1 MKYIMAGIISL
12 FLMWKPSAATLSP
25 AALQRVEKPQTIILG
40 QENYS
45 LQNRYTNNFVNDVF
59 ADNILLT
66 LAYMNGAI
74 DQGTNVP
81 WETVRSDF
89 TYKLTLNPG
98 EVFAFHDTVAP
109 EYKGKVVA
117 TTNSNFN
124 FNQGFRTDGW
134 LVGDGVCHL
143 ASFMNVVAKEANLL
157 VSAPTR
163 HDFAKIADVTK
174 ADGVSIKYDPNTTS
188 NSARQNLYITNN
200 REKPIAFIFKHENN
214 ALEIEVV
221 EMIS

>member
-12 FLMWKPSAATLSP
+12 FLMWTQSSASLSP
-25 AALQRVEKPQTIILG
+25 AIPMGVENPQNIVLS

-45 LQNRYTNNFVNDVF
+45 LQNRYTNTFVNDVF

-66 LAYMNGAI
+66 LAYMNGTVKE
-74 DQGTNVP
+74 GSNVS
-81 WETVRSDF
+81 WNTVRSSF
-89 TYKLTLNPG
+89 TYKLVLKPG
-98 EVFAFHDTVAP
+98 EVFAFHDRVAP
-109 EYKGKVVA
+109 EYKDKVVV
-117 TTNSNFN
+117 TTNSRFN
-124 FNQGFRTDGW
+124 STQGFRTDGW

-163 HDFAKIADVTK
+163 HDFAKIADVTREN
-174 ADGVSIKYDPNTTS
+174 GVSIKYNPNAVA

-200 REKPIAFIFKHENN
+200 REKPIAFVFKHENN